1 MELGIVRKIDE
12 LGRLVLPKEMR
23 DALGWGIFTEL
34 NITTKNG
41 KVILEKANHYCC
53 ICNNESK
60 DMIEVNG
67 KSICKDCLKEIKS
80 KLNN

>member
-12 LGRLVLPKEMR
+12 LGRLVLPKEIR

-34 NITTKNG
+34 NIITKNG
-41 KVILEKANHYCC
+41 KVILEKAKHYCC
-53 ICNNESK
+53 ICNKESK

-67 KSICKDCLKEIKS
+67 KSICQDCAKEIKN
-80 KLNN
+80 LLI